1 MSENREL
8 ILNSIKTNGKQI
20 TDDALDNLEE
30 LLNVVEEDP
39 FETFNDKINY
49 INWITTRAIQVASDA
64 KRDVIIEEDFQI
76 MLRTP
81 KDDVTLPFTPIKR
94 LIDNNTSKN
103 INKDAAIQLTSDL
116 DEYCRG
122 LLLTADNIATEKGH
136 KKIMKEDIDQ
146 SI

>member
-20 TDDALDNLEE
+20 TDDALDNLEG
-30 LLNVVEEDP
+30 LLNDVEEDP

-64 KRDVIIEEDFQI
+64 KRDVIIEEDLQI
-76 MLRTP
+76 MFRTP

-103 INKDAAIQLTSDL
+103 INKEAAIQLTSDL
-116 DEYCRG
+116 DEYCKG
-122 LLLTADNIATEKGH
+122 LLLTADNLATEKGH

>member
-20 TDDALDNLEE
+20 TDDALDNLEG
-30 LLNVVEEDP
+30 LLNDVEEDP

-64 KRDVIIEEDFQI
+64 KRDVIIEEDLQI
-76 MLRTP
+76 MFRTP

-103 INKDAAIQLTSDL
+103 INKEAAIQLTSDI
-116 DEYCRG
+116 DEYCKG
-122 LLLTADNIATEKGH
+122 LLLRADNIATEKGH